1 MLNDLINRYDG
12 QKSKWREFYYTSGKP
27 TVIVL
32 AAAIPVMTTAKAWSW
47 TIAIV
52 GSVIVALEGISQLWH
67 FHDRYVAAR
76 MLQKALVRE
85 RLVYEAGAGEYE
97 STRVGSDHKQYTAF
111 RISQLLDRYETEV
124 LSVLKEPA
132 THKAEHTRAA
142 ARGISEFV
150 AGAGVVA
157 SRSSIATIIRGLG
170 ASRFP
175 LRCAHRVWP
184 IVGGRAGG
192 ACSRGSITAWMPPI

>member
-1 MLNDLINRYDG
+1 MGDVDGPAMDENAQMLNDLINRYDG
-12 QKSKWREFYYTSGKP
+12 QKSKWREFYYVSKA

-97 STRVGSDHKQYTAF
+97 TRVGSDRERYLAF

-124 LSVLKEPA
+124 LSVLKEP
-132 THKAEHTRAA
+132 TTQGE
-142 ARGISEFV
+142 
-150 AGAGVVA
+150 
-157 SRSSIATIIRGLG
+157 
-170 ASRFP
+170 
-175 LRCAHRVWP
+175 AH
-184 IVGGRAGG
+184 
-192 ACSRGSITAWMPPI
+192 